1 MKIVGANAPLLAI
14 ALFGIS
20 AARADEI
27 IYDNTSH
34 YEGSYATVATEYGEE
49 IVLGGTARTLTQ
61 FAFEYYGE
69 FHSQGDELMK
79 IRLYAND
86 GQQIGPDYITPGTLL
101 FESVNIPVR
110 QDFNSF
116 SFSNMNVPLV
126 DKNNLP
132 VSHLTFTVQF
142 FGLTMVT
149 TGTKDVAGLLFYDP
163 PSVGS
168 SFNDIWVKQANGA
181 WAPSRIP
188 SVTKNNFSARLS
200 AVPEPAAIAL
210 SALGF
215 LALSAFARRR
225 RSDSQA

>member
-1 MKIVGANAPLLAI
+1 MKLVGAKALLLAI
-14 ALFGIS
+14 ALVGFGVS
-20 AARADEI
+20 RADDV

-34 YEGSYATVATEYGEE
+34 YLGTYASVVTEYGEE
-49 IVLGGTARTLTQ
+49 IVLGGTSRTLTQ
-61 FAFEYYGE
+61 FAFEYFGD
-69 FHSQGDELMK
+69 FRSQGDELMK

-101 FESVNIPVR
+101 FESANIPVR

-116 SFSNMNVPLV
+116 GFSNMNVPLI

-132 VSHLTFTVQF
+132 ISHLTFTVQF

-163 PSVGS
+163 PSVGT
-168 SFNDIWVKQANGA
+168 SFNDIWVKQTSGV

-188 SVTKNNFSARLS
+188 GVTKNNFGARLS
-200 AVPEPAAIAL
+200 AVPEPGSVVLISLGATAL
-210 SALGF
+210 VAVS
-215 LALSAFARRR
+215 RRR
-225 RSDSQA
+225 RSAPQS